1 MKSTEITHKI
11 INEEQIKI
19 KIMKLEDLKTWDEL
33 QDYLLERMD
42 YATSD
47 TSKSNSSFTKEQ
59 VWNSLIGDCMKW
71 SGQDLPIRTKSIL
84 LKRVKR
90 DFGMKI

>member
-1 MKSTEITHKI
+1 ME
-11 INEEQIKI
+11 
-19 KIMKLEDLKTWDEL
+19 LEDLKTWDDL
-33 QDYLLERMD
+33 QNYLLKRMD
-42 YATSD
+42 YANDSI
-47 TSKSNSSFTKEQ
+47 SESNKSFTKEQ
-59 VWNSLIGDCMKW
+59 MWNSLLGDCMKW

>member
-1 MKSTEITHKI
+1 
-11 INEEQIKI
+11 
-19 KIMKLEDLKTWDEL
+19 MKLEDLKTWDDL
-33 QDYLLERMD
+33 QNYLLKRMD
-42 YATSD
+42 YANDSI
-47 TSKSNSSFTKEQ
+47 SESNKSFTKEQ
-59 VWNSLIGDCMKW
+59 MWNSLLGDCMKW